1 MKEVLSPQSDNVR
14 FPQSRIVLFSGLP
27 PREDV
32 RLNLFGWKITIAGK
46 RFRDQLKAVLQDLM
60 PSIWDWVLGE
70 YIPSIP
76 NEQEAWELW
85 LRTDT
90 KIADAYIRLDLRDR
104 DVLRNGGGAAFLRL
118 LRQRLGG

>member
-1 MKEVLSPQSDNVR
+1 
-14 FPQSRIVLFSGLP
+14 
-27 PREDV
+27 V

-90 KIADAYIRLDLRDR
+90 KIADAFIRLDLRDR
-104 DVLRNGGGAAFLRL
+104 DLLRNGGGAAFLRL
-118 LRQRLGG
+118 LRKRLQL